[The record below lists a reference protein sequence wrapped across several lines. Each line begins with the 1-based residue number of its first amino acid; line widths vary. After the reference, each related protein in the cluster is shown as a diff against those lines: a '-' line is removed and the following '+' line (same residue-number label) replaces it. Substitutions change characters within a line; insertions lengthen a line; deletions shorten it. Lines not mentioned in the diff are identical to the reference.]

1 MILLIYSVV
10 CCFLLVGHEQDLFK
24 NLKQEYFTFYTFF
37 EYSVFAFLL
46 WYNIKQKKF
55 KFLILLFSLFFLA
68 FQLTYLLAAKKQRL
82 DSAPIGIE
90 AILLFIYIFYFFYE
104 SSKNIIDNYIYNHY
118 CFWIAVGIMLYL
130 GASFFFFISF
140 NQLDKAQIKVFGN
153 LTYVAE
159 ILKNIFFAIA
169 VIIYSRKPME
179 TIKPK
184 SIPYLDMSF

>member
-1 MILLIYSVV
+1 M
-10 CCFLLVGHEQDLFK
+10 LVAYKQGVFK
-24 NLKQEYFTFYTFF
+24 NLNLLNEYFAFYTFF
-37 EYSVFAFLL
+37 EYAVFTFIL
-46 WYNIKQKKF
+46 WYNIKQKKVRLLIIIF
-55 KFLILLFSLFFLA
+55 SLLFFAFQIVYLLILTKA
-68 FQLTYLLAAKKQRL
+68 QGL
-82 DSAPIGIE
+82 DSIPIGIE

-159 ILKNIFFAIA
+159 ILKNIFFALA
-169 VIIYSRKPME
+169 IIVYSKRPME
-179 TIKPK
+179 NIKPK
-184 SIPYLDMSF
+184 SIPYLDMSFLP